1 MNLCELRKSKGI
13 SQEDLASAI
22 GVTQGAISAYE
33 TGRWEPSIT
42 TIKKMASILGCTV
55 DDLLEDPKEE
65 K

>member
-13 SQEDLASAI
+13 SQEYLASAI